1 MSFIRKSQSSSIL
14 AKKKRTVK
22 KKPEWDDTTN
32 DLTQMRASPEE
43 IEHRK
48 HLHRSKY
55 SVGVH
60 LHSKH
65 SSKGHKGKGSSPFRS
80 GAAKAKQAAI
90 MKEVLYDQSQL
101 QKVLSKTDQ
110 MMAVVKDLFGDDP
123 KRYHGFPNVTTAP
136 DADEADRSKSL
147 VGDHPPIRT
156 RTEVLSDSVMDASAL
171 NDILDSDSDGDD
183 RVGGGAPEPIVYHPK
198 LNLERFQ
205 QFLAAEER
213 NHTISTISG
222 HAGLS
227 HLGPGPIHSSQIPDS
242 SHDTFQTPTREQHDE
257 SIAILRSPKSAIND
271 TGKVK
276 KAKSRVPKEE
286 RQANTS
292 SSFNLTDLR
301 KVLECLENEISDYE
315 RQTGRRPPAER
326 LRQESFSGYTLA
338 IVESV
343 TKLTRYLR
351 ESEMR
356 LQAEI
361 TVREQLSQDVLQ
373 LRALIDALTSDIIIT
388 QEEYG
393 KLSSDFERFKCSTQ
407 EEMQRLKVTFDEKAD
422 TRQSVYAELASYP
435 PPVLTMT
442 PPRSHSEESSEGYLP
457 PPQPSREV
465 SAIPEHMQSMLSAVL
480 LSPPIRK
487 TRVAEPNRGPQAQN
501 TVEPR
506 RQASLMDIPT
516 CVSGEEDTTYDERHL
531 QSGIPQTKEL
541 PPILQQPH
549 VHYQQTDTSYSSTKR
564 TTTSS
569 KPLYTVPMAT
579 VSVPRPAPL
588 VQSNVG
594 ISLQGSAAQKFGG
607 GGDREVLASQ
617 IAELNKQHEEA
628 QRRLQSLLHHQ
639 HTSLQQEQ
647 LQTSL
652 QQGQQPQVNLH
663 TQQSNPS
670 RSSYSLPQSGQQI
683 SSQASGMFIKRDYIN
698 QSGEPVP
705 PHSHFSNPQ
714 LAHHQPKQQ
723 QLQWQLEQQNSNT
736 NGQNQPSLFH
746 QPNTP
751 STDNHQQLQQHLQSH
766 QQVSG
771 QGTQPTFMHLSV
783 QQIPPQ
789 HLLNNPV
796 PQPIIS
802 YSSQQPATQP
812 SIYSQSQSIQQQNQQ
827 RTRLVLEKESW
838 RQSTSQPEKTQSSG
852 LPKPTLSNR
861 PVRTNAGVISY
872 PVSPPISP
880 ISQKSDSM
888 GLMHQTLDSQSS
900 SFVAPAARGIT
911 VSIPRMDLDS
921 SGNSPSPPR
930 SVATAH

>member
-1 MSFIRKSQSSSIL
+1 MSFIRKSHSSSIL

-32 DLTQMRASPEE
+32 DLTQMRATPDE

-48 HLHRSKY
+48 DSHRSKY

-65 SSKGHKGKGSSPFRS
+65 SNKGHKGKGSSPFRS
-80 GAAKAKQAAI
+80 TAAKARQAAI

-136 DADEADRSKSL
+136 DAEEADRSRSL

-183 RVGGGAPEPIVYHPK
+183 RGGGEPIVYQPK

-242 SHDTFQTPTREQHDE
+242 SQCTFQTPTREQQDE

-271 TGKVK
+271 TGKVR

-286 RQANTS
+286 RQTNTS
-292 SSFNLTDLR
+292 SNFNLTDLR

-373 LRALIDALTSDIIIT
+373 LRSLIDALTSDIIIT

-393 KLSSDFERFKCSTQ
+393 KLASDFERFKCSTQ
-407 EEMQRLKVTFDEKAD
+407 EQIQRLQVSFDEKGD

-435 PPVLTMT
+435 PPVLNMT
-442 PPRSHSEESSEGYLP
+442 PPRSQSEESSG
-457 PPQPSREV
+457 
-465 SAIPEHMQSMLSAVL
+465 
-480 LSPPIRK
+480 
-487 TRVAEPNRGPQAQN
+487 
-501 TVEPR
+501 
-506 RQASLMDIPT
+506 RQASLMDIPSY
-516 CVSGEEDTTYDERHL
+516 VSGEDTTYDERQL
-531 QSGIPQTKEL
+531 RSGIPQTKEL
-541 PPILQQPH
+541 PQTSHQPH
-549 VHYQQTDTSYSSTKR
+549 VHYQQTDTAYSTAAPTKRAVMSTK
-564 TTTSS
+564 
-569 KPLYTVPMAT
+569 PVYTVPMAT
-579 VSVPRPAPL
+579 VNVPRPAPL

-594 ISLQGSAAQKFGG
+594 ISIQSGATQKIGG

-639 HTSLQQEQ
+639 QQTSLQQEQ
-647 LQTSL
+647 QLQTSL
-652 QQGQQPQVNLH
+652 KQGQEPQVNLQ

-670 RSSYSLPQSGQQI
+670 HSSYPFPQQPSN
-683 SSQASGMFIKRDYIN
+683 QASGMFMQRDYMN
-698 QSGEPVP
+698 QSGEPMAS
-705 PHSHFSNPQ
+705 HSHFFNSQ
-714 LAHHQPKQQ
+714 LAQQQQKQQ
-723 QLQWQLEQQNSNT
+723 QLQWQLQQQNSNMNAHT
-736 NGQNQPSLFH
+736 QPSLFH
-746 QPNTP
+746 QSNQI
-751 STDNHQQLQQHLQSH
+751 STANHQQLQQHLQSH
-766 QQVSG
+766 PPGSEHL
-771 QGTQPTFMHLSV
+771 TQPTFMHLSG
-783 QQIPPQ
+783 QQMSSQ
-789 HLLNNPV
+789 HLANNSL
-796 PQPIIS
+796 PQTIIS
-802 YSSQQPATQP
+802 NSSQQTATQP
-812 SIYSQSQSIQQQNQQ
+812 SLYSQSQSIQQQNQQ
-827 RTRLVLEKESW
+827 RTRLVPEKESG
-838 RQSTSQPEKTQSSG
+838 RQSISQPEKTQSSG
-852 LPKPTLSNR
+852 LPKPNLSNR
-861 PVRTNAGVISY
+861 PVRNNAGVSSY

-900 SFVAPAARGIT
+900 SFVTPAARGIT

-921 SGNSPSPPR
+921 SGNSPSPPHA
-930 SVATAH
+930 VATAH